1 MTIKLVQLGGDGM
14 ACEGGVCAIPE
25 SAVKAGSATADA
37 GVAKAAPVKPAE
49 QSAVQDAPA
58 NKVDAR

>member
-25 SAVKAGSATADA
+25 PVAKADA
-37 GVAKAAPVKPAE
+37 GAAKAAPVKPAE